1 MISIE
6 TVLILGFVA
15 LVGALIIS
23 TNLAIKLS
31 LENDMLKKLL
41 GEVCKDVKDD
51 FKLGWRNRNKRS

>member
-1 MISIE
+1 MKIFPEFVIQGVVKMISLE

-31 LENDMLKKLL
+31 LENDRLKLL
-41 GEVCKDVKDD
+41 
-51 FKLGWRNRNKRS
+51 LGKEGKNE

>member
-41 GEVCKDVKDD
+41 GEVCEDVKDD
-51 FKLGWRNRNKRS
+51 FKLGWTRRNRRS

>member
-31 LENDMLKKLL
+31 LGNDRLKLL
-41 GEVCKDVKDD
+41 
-51 FKLGWRNRNKRS
+51 LGREGKNE

>member
-31 LENDMLKKLL
+31 LVNDRLKLL
-41 GEVCKDVKDD
+41 LGREGKDE
-51 FKLGWRNRNKRS
+51 